1 MVTRTRWPHPEG
13 TPATGNISLFPLSS
27 VNKGR
32 RCLVGLPFPIQTP
45 LTDTHMKPEVLSR
58 ANPST
63 VKPEAY
69 FYIINLQ
76 EAAKGLQGQE
86 LMAQDQERMATL

>member
-1 MVTRTRWPHPEG
+1 
-13 TPATGNISLFPLSS
+13 
-27 VNKGR
+27 
-32 RCLVGLPFPIQTP
+32 
-45 LTDTHMKPEVLSR
+45 MKPEVLSR